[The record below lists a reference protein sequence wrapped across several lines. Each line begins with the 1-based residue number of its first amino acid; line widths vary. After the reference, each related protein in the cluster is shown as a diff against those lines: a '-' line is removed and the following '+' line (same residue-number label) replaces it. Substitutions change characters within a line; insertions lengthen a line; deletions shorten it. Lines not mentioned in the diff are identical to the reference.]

1 MNAHTLLVITGPL
14 LVLLAIP
21 LWLRRVPPNRF
32 YGVRTRTTFS
42 DEALWYEI
50 NARSGRDL
58 ALAGALFT
66 VGRLVVD
73 AIGSAWVPEL
83 RNLASAALL
92 IAALAWVSLRCAQWN
107 ARLAK

>member
-21 LWLRRVPPNRF
+21 LWARRVPPNRF

-58 ALAGALFT
+58 ALAAALFT
-66 VGRLVVD
+66 VANVVFD
-73 AIGSAWVPEL
+73 RMGAAWVPEL
-83 RNLASAALL
+83 RSLASAALL
-92 IAALAWVSLRCAQWN
+92 IAALAWVSVRCAQWN
-107 ARLAK
+107 TRCAK